1 MKAVHRHTASGHE
14 HEFEPQKGL
23 PEALPGDEKLLWQ
36 GSPDWRMLAR
46 RAFHVRKLTLY
57 FAAMVLMRAGFVF
70 NDTASVPAALR
81 SSLGPLALAVIALG
95 LVLLM
100 ARLSARST
108 VYTLTDKRVVMRIGI
123 VLTLTFNI
131 PYRRIASA
139 GLHLDARSTGD
150 LPLTLLPPDHIA
162 YLHLWPHARPWHL
175 ARPEPM
181 LRSLP
186 EATLVARLLT
196 QAWSRAT
203 GLAAEPRAVAE
214 NARPSSGTHVGKGQP
229 ALAGH

>member
-46 RAFHVRKLTLY
+46 RAFHVRKLALY
-57 FAAMVLMRAGFVF
+57 FAAMVLMRAAFVF

-100 ARLSARST
+100 AWLSARST

-131 PYRRIASA
+131 PYRRIAAA
-139 GLHLDARSTGD
+139 GLHLDTRGTGD

-181 LRSLP
+181 LRSVP
-186 EATLVARLLT
+186 EASQVARLLT
-196 QAWSRAT
+196 QAWSEAT
-203 GLAAEPRAVAE
+203 GLAAGPRSAADRM
-214 NARPSSGTHVGKGQP
+214 RPESGAHAGGGQP